1 MRISAASRGGSE
13 SIVQETNNKRFC
25 YLLEFLQVLVVIRQ
39 LSFITCSSQHAGSLV
54 PDQMFAQKKIEKSSQ
69 QLLPESGSICRVLE
83 VLLSTLPQVIEN
95 L

>member
-1 MRISAASRGGSE
+1 MTTRNPYEVGLFIPIGGLHGKGMFWMKWLT
-13 SIVQETNNKRFC
+13 I
-25 YLLEFLQVLVVIRQ
+25 LQQ
-39 LSFITCSSQHAGSLV
+39 LNLLV
-54 PDQMFAQKKIEKSSQ
+54 PDQMFVQKKIEKSSQ